1 MRADWLEMT
10 LENYV
15 KNDISVLAMPLLL
28 HPQRELNLIGT
39 QIKCMYG
46 RIDMLAWSDNYL
58 FVIEFKAVNAGEKEL
73 GQVVRYSNL
82 IESVV
87 NVYQHLD
94 GSAFR
99 VVTDPF
105 YQVIPVL
112 IAPSFDKKLS
122 SSNCLLVEANSD
134 NGHTFEFERYY
145 GDLDDDDITGNNE
158 LRSVLADFE
167 RYQAGKAIGDIMRR
181 TINRE
186 ECLSH
191 LREDMTPPF

>member
-1 MRADWLEMT
+1 MRADWLEVT

-15 KNDISVLAMPLLL
+15 KNDIGALAMPLLL
-28 HPQRELNLIGT
+28 HSQRELNLIGT

-46 RIDMLAWSDNYL
+46 RIDMLAWSENYL
-58 FVIEFKAVNAGEKEL
+58 FVIEFKAVSAGEKEL

-87 NVYQHLD
+87 NIYRHLD
-94 GSAFR
+94 DFAFR
-99 VVTDPF
+99 VVVDPF
-105 YQVIPVL
+105 YRVVPVL

-122 SSNCLLVEANSD
+122 SSSCLLVEASLD
-134 NGHTFEFERYY
+134 DGHNFKFERYY
-145 GDLDDDDITGNNE
+145 GDLGDDDIACNNE
-158 LRSVLADFE
+158 LRIALADFE

-186 ECLSH
+186 ECLIH
-191 LREDMTPPF
+191 LREDITPPF

>member
-1 MRADWLEMT
+1 MCKR
-10 LENYV
+10 
-15 KNDISVLAMPLLL
+15 ISGL
-28 HPQRELNLIGT
+28 
-39 QIKCMYG
+39 
-46 RIDMLAWSDNYL
+46 DS
-58 FVIEFKAVNAGEKEL
+58 
-73 GQVVRYSNL
+73 YSNL